1 VTNLQYYFHKNYQAY
16 LDLKNK
22 LELQDIENQIFYE
35 NLEYDLEEV
44 EKQGY
49 FDEYIDI
56 LEKENLV

>member
-1 VTNLQYYFHKNYQAY
+1 MTNLQYYFRKNYQAY
-16 LDLKNK
+16 LNLKNK
-22 LELQDIENQIFYE
+22 LELQDLENQIFYE

-49 FDEYIDI
+49 LNEYIDI

>member
-1 VTNLQYYFHKNYQAY
+1 MTNLQYYFHKNYQAY

-22 LELQDIENQIFYE
+22 LKLQDIEQDLLFE

-49 FDEYIDI
+49 LNEYVDI